1 MVYFKGHRKVPLIS
15 EGNMR
20 LAAQTATEM
29 NKMQKALAELSE
41 MDELAARR
49 SPFHQL
55 HPAAKLLT
63 TIVYILV
70 TLSFDKYDL
79 SGIVPM
85 VLWPVLM
92 FTVSGVNVRTCFYK
106 LRIVLPL
113 VMAVGLFNPFFDKEI
128 LVNIGGVGVS
138 GGVISMITLML
149 KGVFCLMA
157 SFLLMATTKIDSL
170 CAALRKLHVP
180 AMMVSLLQL
189 TYRYVGVMTEELAV
203 MTDAYYLRAP
213 GQKGIHISAWG
224 SFLGQLLLRSMDRA
238 QELFSSMMLRGY
250 HEHFHYADIDRFK
263 MRDALFMAGC
273 ILFFLILRYGSIAQ
287 LIGGLIVR

>member
-1 MVYFKGHRKVPLIS
+1 
-15 EGNMR
+15 
-20 LAAQTATEM
+20 
-29 NKMQKALAELSE
+29 MQKALAELSE

-49 SPFHQL
+49 SPIHRL

-63 TIVYILV
+63 TIVYILI

-92 FTVSGVNVRTCFYK
+92 FQISGVEVRTCFYK

-113 VMAVGLFNPFFDKEI
+113 VMAVGLFNPFFDRDI
-128 LVNIGGVGVS
+128 LFHIGSLGVS
-138 GGVISMITLML
+138 GGVVSMITLML

-180 AMMVSLLQL
+180 AILVSLLQL

-203 MTDAYYLRAP
+203 MTEAYHLRAP

-238 QELFSSMMLRGY
+238 QELYSSMLLRGY
-250 HEHFHYADIDRFK
+250 HEHFHYADIPPFRL
-263 MRDALFMAGC
+263 RDALYMTACVAVFV
-273 ILFFLILRYGSIAQ
+273 LLRLTGVSA
-287 LIGGLIVR
+287 LLGGLIVR